1 MWLPAASTQGPGTPI
16 KSRGRTRRLVSLTHA
31 GVPAHMRTEFGAELD
46 RLTAGLGHMCALA
59 AGTMECA
66 TDALVRSDREAAHQC
81 GIEVARLGRLH
92 HGVNERAF
100 AMLALQAP
108 DAHDLRVVMSA
119 FPIAADALRMGGLAA
134 NIAKHQRRRRA
145 TAIPPV
151 AVEVFAEMGRQAVAL
166 TEYARCAI
174 VDGDAVA
181 AQQITD
187 DGEEM
192 DRLHSRLFATVLSEQ
207 WEHGPIAAANVMV
220 LGRFYERFADHAV
233 GIARRVVFQA
243 SGRLPHVS
251 MSSN

>member
-1 MWLPAASTQGPGTPI
+1 MC
-16 KSRGRTRRLVSLTHA
+16 
-31 GVPAHMRTEFGAELD
+31 TEFHTELD
-46 RLTAGLGHMCALA
+46 RLTAELGGLCALA
-59 AGTMECA
+59 ASTMECA
-66 TDALVRSDREAAHQC
+66 TEALVRSDREAAHQC

-92 HGVNERAF
+92 HGVSEHAF

-108 DAHDLRVVMSA
+108 GAHDLRVVMSA

-145 TAIPPV
+145 TAVPPI
-151 AVEVFAEMGRQAVAL
+151 AVEVFAAMGRQAVAL
-166 TEYARCAI
+166 TEFARRAI
-174 VDGDAVA
+174 IDGDAVA

-192 DRLHSRLFATVLSEQ
+192 DRLHARLFAMVLGEE

-243 SGRLPHVS
+243 SGQLPYVS